1 MHKENAG
8 FGPSPGGAA
17 RVAIVTGAGAGIGRA
32 ITARLRRDGTRVV
45 ANDVSPERLETLDR
59 ELGVIPVVGSTDDP
73 QTAKALVQAAV
84 DVGGRVDALFNN
96 AGISQLGDAET
107 FDLDDWRRI
116 IDVNL
121 VGCFVVAQAVG
132 RQMIAQRSGCIVNTA
147 STSGLTAM
155 PSNSA
160 YIASKHG
167 LVGLTRALAV
177 EWARYGIRVNAIAPG
192 LTRTE
197 TIARLEVD
205 QPELIGGRAAA
216 TLLGRLATADDQA
229 AVAVFLASDDAA
241 YVNGLVAPVDGGG
254 GVLYSGYPA
263 PRQAVP
269 IDQ

>member
-1 MHKENAG
+1 MTNKDDAG
-8 FGPSPGGAA
+8 NTSSGGP

-32 ITARLRRDGTRVV
+32 ITARLRRAGTTVV
-45 ANDVSPERLETLDR
+45 ANDVSAQRLEELDQ
-59 ELGVIPVVGSTDDP
+59 ELEVVSVVGSTDDP
-73 QTAKALVQAAV
+73 RTATELVRAAV
-84 DVGGRVDALFNN
+84 DAGGRVDALFNN

-107 FDLDDWRRI
+107 FALEDWRRI

-121 VGCFVVAQAVG
+121 VGCFIVAQAVG
-132 RQMIAQRSGCIVNTA
+132 RQMIEQRRGCIVNTA

-197 TIARLEVD
+197 TIARLEAD
-205 QPELIGGRAAA
+205 QPELIGGRAASS
-216 TLLGRLATADDQA
+216 LLGRLATPDDQA

-241 YVNGLVAPVDGGG
+241 YVNGLIAPVDGGG
-254 GVLYSGYPA
+254 DALYSGYPA
-263 PRQAVP
+263 PPQATA